1 MTSTEKNPDWI
12 YVVVQAPGEND
23 MFLGQHDD
31 EKDISFIPVFHL
43 KEDALQCLPLMKRDR
58 SLKYEVQAVHRE
70 EISEQA
76 AKTGFLLYFLD
87 ENGAIQERI
96 EPTKGLPGR

>member
-31 EKDISFIPVFHL
+31 EKDISFIPVFHQ

-96 EPTKGLPGR
+96 DPNEGLPGK

>member
-1 MTSTEKNPDWI
+1 VTSTEKNPDWI

-31 EKDISFIPVFHL
+31 EKDISFIPVFHQ

-87 ENGAIQERI
+87 ENGAILERI
-96 EPTKGLPGR
+96 EPTEGLPGR

>member
-1 MTSTEKNPDWI
+1 MTSTNKNPDWI
-12 YVVVQAPGEND
+12 YVVVQAPGENE

-31 EKDISFIPVFHL
+31 EKDISFIPVFHQ

-87 ENGAIQERI
+87 ENGAILERI
-96 EPTKGLPGR
+96 EPTEGLPGR

>member
-1 MTSTEKNPDWI
+1 MTSTPKDPDWI
-12 YVVVQAPGEND
+12 YVVVQTPGENE

-31 EKDISFIPVFHL
+31 EKDISFIPVFHQ

-70 EISEQA
+70 EISEQS

-87 ENGAIQERI
+87 ENGVILERI
-96 EPTKGLPGR
+96 DPADGQAGK

>member
-1 MTSTEKNPDWI
+1 MTSIPIDPDWI
-12 YVVVQAPGEND
+12 YVVVQAPGENE

-31 EKDISFIPVFHL
+31 EKDISFIPVFHQ
-43 KEDALQCLPLMKRDR
+43 KEDALQCLPLMKRER
-58 SLKYEVQAVHRE
+58 SLKYEVQAVSRE

-87 ENGAIQERI
+87 ENGVILETI
-96 EPTKGLPGR
+96 EPTDGPAGK

>member
-1 MTSTEKNPDWI
+1 MTTTPKIPDWI
-12 YVVVQAPGEND
+12 YVVVQAPGENE

-31 EKDISFIPVFHL
+31 EQDISFIPVFHQ

-58 SLKYEVQAVHRE
+58 SLTYEVQAVSRE

-76 AKTGFLLYFLD
+76 AKTGFLLYILD
-87 ENGAIQERI
+87 ENGVILETF
-96 EPTKGLPGR
+96 EPTNGPARK